1 MRDLVI
7 FIPSIEGGGVEKN
20 LFYITD
26 FLKKK
31 FKNIFLITAHKLDK
45 NLFGNDIK
53 LITPKSKFYNDKS
66 RLIKSLICSILLFR
80 NFKNKNILI
89 FSFQSNFFSTLIAKI
104 INSKLIIRLNTSPE
118 KYSYPFYKK
127 FLFRTLYGFADEII
141 VNSYEFKKNITNYF
155 NLKSIAILNPIK
167 INHKK
172 KKINFF
178 KNFYG
183 LKIITIGRLSHQ
195 KDHITLLK
203 ALNLLRNIYKVN
215 FKFYLIGRGY
225 NRAMLLNYISSNNL
239 QKNIKLAGYKKNASD
254 YINSADLFVLSSKY
268 EGLPN
273 TLIEAQAVGLPI
285 ISSNCP
291 SGPKEILM
299 NGKLGDLYKSGD
311 HKSLCKKINN
321 YYRNKKILNKK
332 SMLAKKYMYR
342 FDYQKNLE
350 KYSII
355 LKKYIYK

>member
-20 LFYITD
+20 LFYITK

-31 FKNIFLITAHKLDK
+31 FKKISLITADKSDK
-45 NLFGNDIK
+45 NLFGNDVK
-53 LITPKSKFYNDKS
+53 LITPKSKFYNNKS
-66 RLIKSLICSILLFR
+66 RLIKSFICSFLLFN
-80 NFKNKNILI
+80 NFKDKNILI
-89 FSFQSNFFSTLIAKI
+89 FSFQSNLFSTFIAKM

-118 KYSYPFYKK
+118 KYSHPFYKK
-127 FLFRTLYGFADEII
+127 FFYKILYGFANEII
-141 VNSYEFKKNITNYF
+141 VNSHEFQKNINSYF
-155 NLKSIAILNPIK
+155 NLKSIVILNPIK
-167 INHKK
+167 IESTK

-178 KNFYG
+178 KNFHG
-183 LKIITIGRLSHQ
+183 LKIITIGRLSKQ

-203 ALNLLRNIYKVN
+203 ALDLLRNIYKVN
-215 FKFYLIGRGY
+215 FRLYLIGRGY
-225 NRAMLLNYISSNNL
+225 NRATLVDYISNNNL
-239 QKNIKLAGYKKNASD
+239 QKNIKLAGYKKNASN
-254 YINSADLFVLSSKY
+254 YIKSADLFVLSSRY

-273 TLIEAQAVGLPI
+273 CLIEAQAAGLPI

-299 NGKLGDLYKSGD
+299 NGKLGDLYKPGD

-321 YYRNKKILNKK
+321 YYKNKKILKKK
-332 SMLAKKYMYR
+332 SMLAKKYLYR

-350 KYSII
+350 KYLII
-355 LKKYIYK
+355 LKKHIDT

>member
-20 LFYITD
+20 LFYIAK

-31 FKNIFLITAHKLDK
+31 FKNIFLVTADRLDK
-45 NLFGNDIK
+45 NLFGNNIK
-53 LITPKSKFYNDKS
+53 LIAPKSRFYNNKP
-66 RLIKSLICSILLFR
+66 RIIKSLICSFLLFN
-80 NFKNKNILI
+80 NFKSKNILI
-89 FSFQSNFFSTLIAKI
+89 FSFQSNFFSILISKI

-118 KYSYPFYKK
+118 KYSQSFHKK
-127 FLFRTLYGFADEII
+127 LLFKILYGLADEII
-141 VNSYEFKKNITNYF
+141 VNSYEFKKNIKNYF
-155 NLKSIAILNPIK
+155 NLKSNVILNPIK
-167 INHKK
+167 RNYTK

-178 KNFYG
+178 KNFQG
-183 LKIITIGRLSHQ
+183 LKIITIGRLSNQ

-203 ALNLLRNIYKVN
+203 ALNLLKNISKVN
-215 FKFYLIGRGY
+215 FKLYLIGRGY
-225 NRAMLLNYISSNNL
+225 NHAMLLDFIISNNL

-254 YINSADLFVLSSKY
+254 YLKSADLFILSSKY

-273 TLIEAQAVGLPI
+273 ALIEAQAAGVPV

-291 SGPKEILM
+291 SGPQEILM
-299 NGKLGDLYKSGD
+299 NGKLGDLYNSGD
-311 HKSLCKKINN
+311 YKSLCKKINN
-321 YYRNKKILNKK
+321 YYKNKKILNKK
-332 SMLAKKYMYR
+332 SMLAKKYLYR

-355 LKKYIYK
+355 LKRYIKK